1 MLPEADNTEHM
12 SISTGMLPP
21 DSQVQ
26 QLVESAH
33 KLFASNTDGQNAD
46 HYLALA
52 RAQRSV
58 WAVPGQREG

>member
-1 MLPEADNTEHM
+1 M